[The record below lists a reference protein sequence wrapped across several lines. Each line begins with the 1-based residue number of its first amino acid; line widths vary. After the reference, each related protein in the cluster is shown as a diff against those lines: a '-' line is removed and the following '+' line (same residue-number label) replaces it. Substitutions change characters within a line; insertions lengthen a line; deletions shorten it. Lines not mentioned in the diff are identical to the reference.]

1 MTAPTNKPK
10 PKPVQGKP
18 VAPLSGPVSPKPTTP
33 QPGQAASGQPVTPGT
48 TVQPLNKPSSPPKA
62 TEDKSGNPKPKA
74 QNPGTGK
81 PDWWL
86 NGLGRELL
94 HRQPILRRRGNYVE
108 GAFDLPKGDRR
119 YMAALGH
126 LRDLAGT
133 NYVGLATQSAVQR
146 MQVRGFVFDGGGDYD
161 ADATAIWSANDMK
174 LQSMKIHQ
182 YAAKYGLAYALVSPP
197 DIGEQWPCITVEDPR
212 CAITYKDPTRPT
224 QALAGLRMWTDYVT
238 GYVLAVVYLPEGAY
252 AYIGPQTVTL
262 SDLSIDQIEE
272 RLFGGQY
279 GSSGFK
285 PAGFVANPPECQ
297 KVALVEYVWKPESAG
312 VPEGE
317 CGESAFR
324 VQNRINQTVFDR
336 MCITHYQAYKQ
347 RWASGLKLPKSK
359 GAKGQRTAPFD
370 PGLDMLW
377 VTETENA
384 KFGEFEAADIT
395 QILEAVRDDIGTFA
409 AITQTPAH
417 YLMGSIANISG
428 DTLTQV
434 ESGLVSK
441 TEQRISSMSWSH
453 EQVMKLCFAQLGDMD
468 KANDVSM
475 SSQWKDPQRQ
485 LLVDVSLAA
494 FQFSQAGVPL
504 PLLMKMAPDVFS
516 SDDIMLA
523 QQIVAEQQAQEAQ
536 MQQQQLEMQ
545 QSHEISMAKAGG
557 GPAGPGAKP
566 GATGAKA
573 VAQRSQAA
581 KPTGSASKAPSKKPS
596 N

>member
-10 PKPVQGKP
+10 PKKP
-18 VAPLSGPVSPKPTTP
+18 LGGVAPNGPGVTPKTTTP
-33 QPGQAASGQPVTPGT
+33 QPGQAPSGQPVTPGT
-48 TVQPLNKPSSPPKA
+48 SVQPLNKPSSPPKA
-62 TEDKSGNPKPKA
+62 TEDKSGNPKPKP
-74 QNPGTGK
+74 QNPDTGK
-81 PDWWL
+81 PAWWL
-86 NGLGRELL
+86 NSLGREMLR
-94 HRQPILRRRGNYVE
+94 RQPIYRRRGNYVE
-108 GAFDLPKGDRR
+108 GDFDLPRGDRR

-146 MQVRGFVFDGGGDYD
+146 MEVRGFIFDGGGDYD
-161 ADATAIWSANDMK
+161 ADATAIWAANDMK
-174 LQSMKIHQ
+174 LQANIIHQ
-182 YAAKYGLAYALVSPP
+182 RAAKYGVAYALVSPP
-197 DIGEQWPCITVEDPR
+197 DVGEQWPCITAEDPR
-212 CAITYKDPTRPT
+212 CAIVYKDPTRPT
-224 QALAGLRMWTDYVT
+224 QALAGLRMWADDVT
-238 GYVLAVVYLPEGAY
+238 GYILAVVYLPEGAY
-252 AYIGPQTVTL
+252 AYVGPASATL
-262 SDLSIDQIEE
+262 VNLNIREIQE
-272 RLFGGQY
+272 RLFQGTSGIA
-279 GSSGFK
+279 GFK
-285 PAGFVANPPECQ
+285 PAGFVANPPDCQ
-297 KVALVEYVWKPESAG
+297 KVALVEYVWKPETG
-312 VPEGE
+312 LVPEGE

-347 RWASGLKLPKSK
+347 RWASGLKLPKNK
-359 GAKGQRTAPFD
+359 AAKGQRTAPFD

-377 VTETENA
+377 VTETTDA
-384 KFGEFEAADIT
+384 KFGEFEAADIS

-453 EQVMKLCFAQLGDMD
+453 EQVLKLCFAFLGDTE
-468 KANDVSM
+468 KATDVSM

-504 PLLMKMAPDVFS
+504 PLIMKLAQVFT
-516 SDDIMLA
+516 SDDILLA
-523 QQIVAEQQAQEAQ
+523 QQLVAEQQAQEAQ

-557 GPAGPGAKP
+557 GPGAKP

-581 KPTGSASKAPSKKPS
+581 KPKGPASKAPSKKPS